1 MESNFKQIKHFTPI
15 ILLVIFLVSSFVA
28 FAQEKPIDLN
38 LKTPTTQSKQLK
50 QLYSLATA
58 ARASFEFPNG
68 FNEIRAL
75 DDDDF
80 SFDYAV
86 DLPGKEL
93 EIWFQ
98 VISEKETLLTKDWG
112 KNSNSDLLGNPDSL
126 YNSLGTVTSQQ
137 LTGNKH
143 ITGKNMSP
151 EYLAA
156 YHADAGKSFLLTLLD
171 KSKTRHFKYALL
183 FALQKF
189 HAGTIIVICFSNEKG
204 PEFFNNISK
213 PSKALQFKPG
223 KSNVDKLKH

>member
-15 ILLVIFLVSSFVA
+15 ILLVIFLTSSFVA
-28 FAQEKPIDLN
+28 FAQEKPGDIN
-38 LKTPTTQSKQLK
+38 LKTPPVQSKQLR
-50 QLYSLATA
+50 QLFSLATA
-58 ARASFEFPNG
+58 AKAYFEFPEG

-80 SFDYAV
+80 SFDYAIE
-86 DLPGKEL
+86 LPGKEF

-98 VISEKETLLTKDWG
+98 VISEKESLLTKDWG

-126 YNSLGTVTSQQ
+126 YNTMGVATSIQ

-143 ITGKNMSP
+143 FSVTVIPP
-151 EYLAA
+151 EYLAP
-156 YHADAGKSFLLTLLD
+156 YHADAGKSYLLTLLD
-171 KSKTRHFKYALL
+171 KPKTRHYKYALL

-189 HAGTIIVICFSNEKG
+189 HAGTIIAVCFSNEKG

-213 PSKALQFKPG
+213 ASKSLKFKTG
-223 KSNVDKLKH
+223 KFNVDKLKH